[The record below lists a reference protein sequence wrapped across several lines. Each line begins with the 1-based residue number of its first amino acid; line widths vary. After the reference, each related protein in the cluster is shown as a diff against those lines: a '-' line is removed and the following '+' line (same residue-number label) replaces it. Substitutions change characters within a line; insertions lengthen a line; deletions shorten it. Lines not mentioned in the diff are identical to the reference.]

1 MLIICLERK
10 IWNSVNFKV
19 PILQKNVRK
28 PQISYGF
35 KEAFYVL
42 IRILLR
48 LAGCLIS
55 QLSRFPRYAIH
66 FFSDI
71 DTRVTRVTFF
81 STSKIELKSKNSTRW
96 QESCHL
102 VEFLVFNTAFGRYRR
117 WLRSRRISKWRT
129 RRIIIWYP
137 TSC

>member
-1 MLIICLERK
+1 MLIICLERQ

-55 QLSRFPRYAIH
+55 QLSRFPRYAVH

-81 STSKIELKSKNSTRW
+81 STSTIELKSKNSTRW
-96 QESCHL
+96 QQSCHL
-102 VEFLVFNTAFGRYRR
+102 VAFLVFNTAFGRYRR

-137 TSC
+137 TSS

>member
-1 MLIICLERK
+1 MLIICLERQ

-55 QLSRFPRYAIH
+55 QLSRFPRYAVH

-81 STSKIELKSKNSTRW
+81 STSTIELKSKNSTRW
-96 QESCHL
+96 QQSCHL

-137 TSC
+137 TSS

>member
-55 QLSRFPRYAIH
+55 QLSRFPRYAVH

-81 STSKIELKSKNSTRW
+81 STSTIELKSKNSTRW
-96 QESCHL
+96 QQSCHL

-137 TSC
+137 TSS

>member
-1 MLIICLERK
+1 M
-10 IWNSVNFKV
+10 NFKV

-35 KEAFYVL
+35 KAFYAL
-42 IRILLR
+42 IRILLQ

-55 QLSRFPRYAIH
+55 QLSRFPRYAVH

-81 STSKIELKSKNSTRW
+81 STSTIKLKSKNSTRW
-96 QESCHL
+96 QQSCHL
-102 VEFLVFNTAFGRYRR
+102 VEFFGVQHGL
-117 WLRSRRISKWRT
+117 WQIPALIKIKRISKSRT
-129 RRIIIWYP
+129 RRIILWYSI
-137 TSC
+137 SC

>member
-1 MLIICLERK
+1 MLIICLERQ

-35 KEAFYVL
+35 KAFYAL
-42 IRILLR
+42 IRILLQ

-55 QLSRFPRYAIH
+55 QLSRFPRYAVH

-81 STSKIELKSKNSTRW
+81 STSTIKLKSKNSTRW
-96 QESCHL
+96 QQSCHL

-117 WLRSRRISKWRT
+117 WLIKRISKSRT
-129 RRIIIWYP
+129 RIILWYSI
-137 TSC
+137 SC

>member
-1 MLIICLERK
+1 MLIICLERQ

-35 KEAFYVL
+35 KAFYAL
-42 IRILLR
+42 IRILLQ

-55 QLSRFPRYAIH
+55 QLSRFPRYAVN

-71 DTRVTRVTFF
+71 DTRGTRVAFF
-81 STSKIELKSKNSTRW
+81 STSTIELKSKNSG
-96 QESCHL
+96 CHL
-102 VEFLVFNTAFGRYRR
+102 VEFLDFNLIVDVEKKVTRVTRVSTSEKKWTA
-117 WLRSRRISKWRT
+117 
-129 RRIIIWYP
+129 
-137 TSC
+137 

>member
-1 MLIICLERK
+1 MIIICLERQ

-35 KEAFYVL
+35 KAFYAL
-42 IRILLR
+42 IRILLQ

-55 QLSRFPRYAIH
+55 QLSRFPRYAVH

-81 STSKIELKSKNSTRW
+81 STSTIKLKSKNS
-96 QESCHL
+96 
-102 VEFLVFNTAFGRYRR
+102 EFLVFNTAFGRYRR
-117 WLRSRRISKWRT
+117 WLRSKGYQSEEKEEEYYGT
-129 RRIIIWYP
+129 QFP
-137 TSC
+137 VKF